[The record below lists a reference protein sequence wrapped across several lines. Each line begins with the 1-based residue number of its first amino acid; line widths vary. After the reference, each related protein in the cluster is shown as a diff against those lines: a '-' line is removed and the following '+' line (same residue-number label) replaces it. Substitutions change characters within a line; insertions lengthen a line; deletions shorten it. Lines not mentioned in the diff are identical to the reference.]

1 MKPKALEVRLTFK
14 YLFAGSLAPKPLG
27 AMYLKKEGKIA
38 KVYWLSQEGVSVK
51 EITEKTKLSERIVRA
66 YIWRMKNPEK
76 YKALVKRYFEKKAG
90 KEKTGTE
97 AESKPVEAEKSEK
110 KKDKDFITRQNNVI
124 RRRNHE

>member
-1 MKPKALEVRLTFK
+1 M
-14 YLFAGSLAPKPLG
+14 
-27 AMYLKKEGKIA
+27 KKEGKIA
-38 KVYWLSQEGVSVK
+38 KVYRLSQEGVSVK

-76 YKALVKRYFEKKAG
+76 YTALVKRYFEKKVG

-97 AESKPVEAEKSEK
+97 AESKPVEAEKVEK